1 MGSPQL
7 NPCEST
13 LIRVVRKDHAR
24 GSAPL
29 AIAMIGC
36 STDEAPTAAD
46 SLSCVDFQ
54 FIARAVYACSGKCQR
69 ARSALL
75 VLPVGPETP
84 CG

>member
-36 STDEAPTAAD
+36 STDEAPTASD
-46 SLSCVDFQ
+46 NLSCVGFL
-54 FIARAVYACSGKCQR
+54 FIAAAVYACSGTCQR
-69 ARSALL
+69 SLSASRTSSRS
-75 VLPVGPETP
+75 
-84 CG
+84 